1 MTAVAT
7 DDLALALDLA
17 DLADAMTMAR
27 FRAADLRVDTKPDSS
42 PVTEADHAVEEMVRE
57 RLAVARPGHAVLGEE
72 GGSTGDAD
80 WRWIID
86 PIDGTKNY
94 ARGVP
99 VWATLLSLQHQG
111 EETCAVVSAPA
122 LRRRWWAASGS
133 GAMSLGETLRVSRV
147 TRLAEATVSFTDV
160 RDFARY
166 GWDAGFAAI
175 AARCRITRGFGDFW
189 SHMLV
194 AEGAVDCGIEPVINE
209 WDISAA
215 RLIVREAGGRMTDF
229 AGVDHARGATVLTS
243 NGLIHDELLA
253 CLATNGAAKPGNGT
267 GHVPWSS

>member
-17 DLADAMTMAR
+17 DLADALTMAR
-27 FRAADLRVDTKPDSS
+27 FRAADLRVDTKPDET

-57 RLAVARPGHAVLGEE
+57 RLAEARPAHSVLGEE
-72 GGSTGDAD
+72 GGATGEAE
-80 WRWIID
+80 WRWVID
-86 PIDGTKNY
+86 PIDGTKNF

-99 VWATLLSLQHQG
+99 VWATLLSLQHLG

-122 LRRRWWAASGS
+122 LRRRWWAATGA
-133 GAMSLGETLRVSRV
+133 GAMSLGETLRVSTV
-147 TRLAEATVSFTDV
+147 ARLADATVSFTDV
-160 RDFARY
+160 RDFARH
-166 GWDAGFAAI
+166 GWDAGFANI
-175 AARCRITRGFGDFW
+175 ATRCRITRGFGDFW

-194 AEGAVDCGIEPVINE
+194 AEGGIDCGIEPVINE

-215 RLIVREAGGRMTDF
+215 RLIVREAGGRLTDF
-229 AGVDHARGATVLTS
+229 AGVDHARGANVLTS

-253 CLATNGAAKPGNGT
+253 CLAVDGDPRSRHGT
-267 GHVPWSS
+267 GALTSEA